1 MLDESDRLRR
11 NRRLEAN
18 PVLPVDANLDVAR
31 RIDTAVNFAL
41 GARLEGQVLKM
52 VRAGL
57 GALLLKAPGEI
68 RRQWTSS
75 CCSTDLP
82 APNGNRW

>member
-18 PVLPVDANLDVAR
+18 PILPVDANLDVAR

-41 GARLEGQVLKM
+41 GARLEDHVEDVIRDGLM
-52 VRAGL
+52 ARRRTIGAGSRIV
-57 GALLLKAPGEI
+57 ALI
-68 RRQWTSS
+68 
-75 CCSTDLP
+75 
-82 APNGNRW
+82 